1 MRLAIVCEQSRPQ
14 ALAGRAPRDGHDRHL
29 AELTGVLVRTG
40 HDVRVFT
47 RADGSG
53 VRGLPN
59 GAAVVQIP
67 AATTAT
73 TAEHERMADAE
84 AFGGRLAS
92 AWRDG
97 GWRPD
102 LVHAH
107 HWLSGVAA
115 TAAGRAARIPVAV
128 TFHELGTSRRRQ
140 LGDADASPPGR
151 VDIEWRLGRDAD
163 RVFAHSRADFEEL
176 VRLGVARQAVAVIPA
191 GVDPDRFSPAR
202 ATGRAAAAAAPRRI
216 VTVGTNAG
224 LQRHKGFADVVRA
237 LPHLPGTELVI
248 IGGPDGDVASADPQA
263 RRLRELARLCRVED
277 RVHLVGSLPHEQ
289 MPGWYRSAALVVCAS
304 RYEPVGMAAVEA
316 MACGVPVVATAVGG
330 LRDAVVDKVTGE
342 LVPAGE
348 PVALARAA
356 RAVLGDPVRRLGYAA
371 AARDRAS
378 QCYAWERVA
387 PRLEAQYRQLCE
399 AGRALTRTASA

>member
-1 MRLAIVCEQSRPQ
+1 MRLAIVCEQSRPP
-14 ALAGRAPRDGHDRHL
+14 ALAGGAPGDGQDRHL
-29 AELTGVLVRTG
+29 AEFIGVLLRAG

-53 VRGLPN
+53 VGRLNN
-59 GAAVVQIP
+59 GVAVVQIP
-67 AATTAT
+67 AGAPAT
-73 TAEHERMADAE
+73 TAEHERLADAE

-107 HWLSGVAA
+107 YWLSGVAA
-115 TAAGRAARIPVAV
+115 TAAGRTAQVPVAM
-128 TFHELGTSRRRQ
+128 TFHELEASRRRQ
-140 LGDADASPPGR
+140 LGDAGPPGR
-151 VDIEWRLGRDAD
+151 VDVERRLGRAAD
-163 RVFAHSRADFEEL
+163 RVFAQSRAESDEL

-191 GVDPDRFSPAR
+191 GVDPDRFSPAP
-202 ATGRAAAAAAPRRI
+202 ATGRTAAAAVPRRI
-216 VTVGTNAG
+216 VTVGTSAG
-224 LQRHKGFADVVRA
+224 LHRHKGFADVVRA
-237 LPHLPGTELVI
+237 LPRLPGTELVI
-248 IGGPDGDVASADPQA
+248 IGGGVASDDPPA
-263 RRLRELARLCRVED
+263 RRLRELARVCRVLD
-277 RVHLVGSLPHEQ
+277 RVHLVGGVPHEQ
-289 MPGWYRSAALVVCAS
+289 MPGWYRSAALVMCAS
-304 RYEPVGMAAVEA
+304 WYEPVGMAAVEA

-342 LVPAGE
+342 LVPPGE

-387 PRLEAQYRQLCE
+387 PRLEAEYRRLCA
-399 AGRALTRTASA
+399 AGRAVTRTASA